1 MILRRKHTKMKSSK
15 GIGTR
20 LYLLIGFVM
29 VFVLS
34 ITSFSWITF
43 KSLNENYKYRLQR
56 TAEYINLVD
65 ESRQAQVDF
74 KKQVQEWKDTLLRG
88 YDSESFKKYY
98 SQFTQE
104 NDNVQGQL
112 LNLKEDM
119 KKQGMDTSSIDT
131 LLNTHKDLYN
141 KYNTAIQSY
150 DSNNAESYR
159 IVDGLV
165 KGIDRKPTD
174 DMDTLVKDIQDKSKL
189 ETDNMMNQSDIDS
202 NNFNKNLICIA
213 VLGIILTLFFAFL
226 ITSTYKGITK
236 FIEQFKKLMEQAEMG
251 DLTINGVVHKK
262 DELGQ
267 LTEGFNGFIFKI
279 RTLISESMEAT
290 TTVVSSSNEVMNT
303 SDEVSKTTEDIA
315 HTISTIADNALNE
328 ARLAVEI
335 NNSVNDVV
343 RGVNRITE
351 NSMHISELAT
361 NAMTTVTNG
370 SESLNHQIETMS
382 ATKNASN
389 NVSEVISN
397 LSTKSNEI
405 GVVVDFISGITEQI
419 NLLALNASIEAAR
432 AGEAGKG
439 FTVVANE
446 VNKLA
451 ALSKESTEKISHLIG
466 QVQTDISNAVV
477 EVTNTNNSI
486 DKQSISLK
494 ETNESLN
501 LIYKSVFEVT
511 NKIKE
516 VAAETEEINKNVISV
531 EQSINNISTII
542 DDNALNT
549 QEISSATEEH
559 TASIKEIASS
569 MNILVELSNNLQ
581 NTLSKFKV

>member
-1 MILRRKHTKMKSSK
+1 MKSSK

-29 VFVLS
+29 VFILS

-88 YDSESFKKYY
+88 NDSESFKKYY

-104 NDNVQGQL
+104 KDNVQGQL
-112 LNLKEDM
+112 LKLKEDM
-119 KKQGMDTSSIDT
+119 KNQGMDASSIDT
-131 LLNTHKDLYN
+131 LINTHEDLYN

-213 VLGIILTLFFAFL
+213 VFGIILILFFAFL
-226 ITSTYKGITK
+226 IASTYKGIKK
-236 FIEQFKKLMEQAEMG
+236 FIEQFKTLMEQAEIG

-315 HTISTIADNALNE
+315 YTISTIADNALNE

-335 NNSVNDVV
+335 NNSVSDVV

-370 SESLNHQIETMS
+370 SESLKHQIEIMS

-405 GVVVDFISGITEQI
+405 GVVVNFISGITEQI

-451 ALSKESTEKISHLIG
+451 ALSKDSTEKISHLIK
-466 QVQTDISNAVV
+466 QVQTDVSNAVV

-486 DKQSISLK
+486 DKQAISLK

-501 LIYKSVFEVT
+501 LIYESVFEVT

-516 VAAETEEINKNVISV
+516 VAVETEEINKNVISV
-531 EQSINNISTII
+531 EQSINNISTLI
-542 DDNALNT
+542 DNNALNT

>member
-1 MILRRKHTKMKSSK
+1 MKSSK

-202 NNFNKNLICIA
+202 NNFNKTLICIA
-213 VLGIILTLFFAFL
+213 FLGIILILFFAFL
-226 ITSTYKGITK
+226 IKSTYKGITK
-236 FIEQFKKLMEQAEMG
+236 FIEQFKTLMEQAEMG

-315 HTISTIADNALNE
+315 YTISTIANNALNE

>member
-1 MILRRKHTKMKSSK
+1 MKSSK

-104 NDNVQGQL
+104 KDNVQGQL

-174 DMDTLVKDIQDKSKL
+174 DMDVLVKDIQDKSKL

-370 SESLNHQIETMS
+370 SESLEHQIETMS

-569 MNILVELSNNLQ
+569 MNILVALSNNLQ
-581 NTLSKFKV
+581 NTLSKFES

>member
-1 MILRRKHTKMKSSK
+1 MKSSRS
-15 GIGTR
+15 IGSR

-43 KSLNENYKYRLQR
+43 KNSNENYKYRLQR
-56 TAEYINLVD
+56 TSEYINLVD

-104 NDNVQGQL
+104 KDNVQGQL
-112 LNLKEDM
+112 LKLKEDM
-119 KKQGMDTSSIDT
+119 KKQEMDTSSIDT

-150 DSNNAESYR
+150 DPNNAASYR

-174 DMDTLVKDIQDKSKL
+174 DMDTLVKEIQAKSKL
-189 ETDNMMNQSDIDS
+189 ETDNMINQSNIDS
-202 NNFNKNLICIA
+202 NNFNKNLICIS
-213 VLGIILTLFFAFL
+213 VLGIILILFFAFL

-236 FIEQFKKLMEQAEMG
+236 FIEQFKTLMEQAEMG
-251 DLTINGVVHKK
+251 DLTIKGVVHNK

-267 LTEGFNGFIFKI
+267 LTEAFNRFIFKI
-279 RTLISESMEAT
+279 RTLISESKEAT

-315 HTISTIADNALNE
+315 YTISTIAENALNE

-343 RGVNRITE
+343 QGVKRITD

-361 NAMTTVTNG
+361 NAMSTVTNG
-370 SESLNHQIETMS
+370 SESLNHQIEIMS
-382 ATKNASN
+382 STKNASN
-389 NVSEVISN
+389 SVSEVISN
-397 LSTKSNEI
+397 LSKKSNEI
-405 GVVVDFISGITEQI
+405 GEVVDFISGITEQI

-451 ALSKESTEKISHLIG
+451 ALSKDSTEKIRHLIG
-466 QVQTDISNAVV
+466 QVQTDVSNAVV

-486 DKQSISLK
+486 DKQAISLK

-511 NKIKE
+511 NKINE
-516 VAAETEEINKNVISV
+516 VAIETEEINKNVISV

-542 DDNALNT
+542 DNNALNT

-569 MNILVELSNNLQ
+569 MNILVNLSNNLQ
-581 NTLSKFKV
+581 NTLSKFKA

>member
-1 MILRRKHTKMKSSK
+1 MKSSK

-34 ITSFSWITF
+34 IASFSWITF

-104 NDNVQGQL
+104 KDNVQGQL
-112 LNLKEDM
+112 LKLKEDM
-119 KKQGMDTSSIDT
+119 KNQGMDTSSIDT
-131 LLNTHKDLYN
+131 LINTHEDLYN

-174 DMDTLVKDIQDKSKL
+174 DMDTFVKDIQDKSKL

-213 VLGIILTLFFAFL
+213 VLGIILILFFAFL
-226 ITSTYKGITK
+226 IASTYKGIKK
-236 FIEQFKKLMEQAEMG
+236 FIEQFKTLMEQAEMG

-315 HTISTIADNALNE
+315 YTISTIADNALNE

-335 NNSVNDVV
+335 NNSVSDVV

-370 SESLNHQIETMS
+370 SESLKHQIETMS

-405 GVVVDFISGITEQI
+405 GVVVAFISGITEQI

-451 ALSKESTEKISHLIG
+451 ALSKDSTEKISHLIK
-466 QVQTDISNAVV
+466 QVQTDVSNAVV

-486 DKQSISLK
+486 DKQAISLK

-501 LIYKSVFEVT
+501 LIYESVFEVT

-516 VAAETEEINKNVISV
+516 VAVETEEINKNVISV
-531 EQSINNISTII
+531 EQSINNISTLI
-542 DDNALNT
+542 DNNALNT